1 MTIHHHPGDDLL
13 LDLAAGRLPP
23 EPALLAAVH
32 AEMCPQ
38 CGQRLRALE
47 AVGGVLL
54 ESLPPCTLRPDA
66 LSRVLGAI
74 DALPGDEARRPGAAT
89 PPVAGGPDWPAGAS
103 WPQAL
108 RGMAF
113 SPWKWIAPGMRW
125 SRPLSPPAGDVNV
138 FLLRIG
144 PGRSL
149 PAHTHGG
156 LEWTQ
161 VLHGAFHD
169 GHALFGAGDF
179 DAADGNV
186 HHQPVVQ
193 GPGDCIC
200 LAAVDGRLRFDG
212 MLARLAG
219 SLVGM

>member
-1 MTIHHHPGDDLL
+1 MTIRHHPGDDLL
-13 LDLAAGRLPP
+13 LDLAAGRLSPG
-23 EPALLAAVH
+23 PALLAAVH

-38 CGQRLRALE
+38 CGRRLRALE

-54 ESLPPCTLRPDA
+54 ESLPAETLRPDA

-74 DALPGDEARRPGAAT
+74 DALSVDGTRPPAAAT
-89 PPVAGGPDWPAGAS
+89 APVRGGPDWPAGAP

-108 RGMAF
+108 DGMAF

-156 LEWTQ
+156 FEWTQ
-161 VLHGAFHD
+161 VMHGAFHD

-179 DAADGNV
+179 DAADGSV